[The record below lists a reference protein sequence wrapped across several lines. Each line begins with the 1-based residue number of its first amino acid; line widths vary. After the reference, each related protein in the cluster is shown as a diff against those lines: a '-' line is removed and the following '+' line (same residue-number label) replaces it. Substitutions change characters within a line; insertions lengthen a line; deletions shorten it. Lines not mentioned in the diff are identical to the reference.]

1 MVDITILERA
11 AFNIKLNTDTC
22 VFNVN
27 LIADMEYNDE
37 GFQEFLE
44 YCEIS
49 KRKFEDICDSW
60 RNSNLWVKKKILGN

>member
-1 MVDITILERA
+1 MVDITILERD

-44 YCEIS
+44 YFKYIIITYCITNQIKS
-49 KRKFEDICDSW
+49 LK
-60 RNSNLWVKKKILGN
+60 